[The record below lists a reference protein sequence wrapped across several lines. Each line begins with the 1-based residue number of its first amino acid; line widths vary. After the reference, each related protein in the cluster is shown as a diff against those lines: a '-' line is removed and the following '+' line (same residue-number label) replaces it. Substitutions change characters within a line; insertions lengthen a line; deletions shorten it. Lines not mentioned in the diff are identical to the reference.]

1 MDLDT
6 IRRAQQGDEFAIN
19 DIYEAMYKRVYYL
32 TLKIMGNAEDAE
44 DATQDTFISAFKA
57 LPGLENIE
65 SFQSW
70 LFQIAANRSR
80 DLLRKNKRHET
91 VDVSDDTEDNDTFIE
106 KQPEKDEA
114 LIPEDALDNEA
125 KRKIILQ
132 IISSLPDNQKECVM
146 LFYYSEMS
154 VKDIAEH
161 LGVSEGTVKSR
172 LNYAR
177 QKIKEG
183 ILETEEKQDI
193 RLYGFIPLGLF
204 LLKDFEAITAALPI
218 PALAGGAAAT
228 AGAGAAGST
237 AAASGTA
244 AGSSA
249 SAGAV
254 GGGSAAASSAAG
266 AAKAGLFAAAKT
278 KVIAGVLAGVLAIGG
293 IGAAVAS
300 QGNNDAGS
308 HGTGIHSSIDLGGE
322 AVEFSDPA
330 MEHNMRVLLGK
341 KDNQKITDEELE
353 YVLVT
358 AFTEDGM
365 NIIYTLENDEY
376 EWMDGTQYDWS
387 HENLG
392 AIPTY
397 PGTVPVSS
405 FDDLRYIGQFA
416 DGEGNPTLIANS
428 RSNIDIDYIF
438 SMWPQTC
445 IYIIDENAMILL
457 GETGSWPDDYWQSEL
472 TGHNT
477 ENYINGRPAHRYQDV
492 NGNWQIQWLDE

>member
-1 MDLDT
+1 MDINT

-32 TLKIMGNAEDAE
+32 TLKIVGNAEDAE

-57 LPGLENIE
+57 LPGLDNIE

-183 ILETEEKQDI
+183 ILDTEEKQDI
-193 RLYGFIPLGLF
+193 RLHGFIPLGLL
-204 LLKDFEAITAALPI
+204 LLKDFETITAALPI
-218 PALAGGAAAT
+218 PTLAGGTGAAAA
-228 AGAGAAGST
+228 AGAGSAT
-237 AAASGTA
+237 ATGTA
-244 AGSSA
+244 AGST
-249 SAGAV
+249 
-254 GGGSAAASSAAG
+254 G

-278 KVIAGVLAGVLAIGG
+278 KVIAGVVAGLLAVGG
-293 IGAAVAS
+293 IGAAVAMPDKNEVP
-300 QGNNDAGS
+300 QTGGQEIHQNDDSGGQVE
-308 HGTGIHSSIDLGGE
+308 GTPVQFAD
-322 AVEFSDPA
+322 AN
-330 MEHNMRVLLGK
+330 MEYNMRLILGK
-341 KDNQKITDEELE
+341 KNNEPVTKEELFDIQVVAFVNGGMNAFDGN
-353 YVLVT
+353 YDNRWADGTAVSCLDGD
-358 AFTEDGM
+358 AFT
-365 NIIYTLENDEY
+365 ITALPP
-376 EWMDGTQYDWS
+376 
-387 HENLG
+387 
-392 AIPTY
+392 AY
-397 PGTVPVSS
+397 PGTKPVSNYA
-405 FDDLRYIGQFA
+405 DLVYFYSESGEDEEGVWAAPLMVYVNSSSDVNTGQILSLGLPEA
-416 DGEGNPTLIANS
+416 YVIALGEGMQYYNS
-428 RSNIDIDYIF
+428 PAFGDS
-438 SMWPQTC
+438 
-445 IYIIDENAMILL
+445 
-457 GETGSWPDDYWQSEL
+457 GSVPIMY
-472 TGHNT
+472 T
-477 ENYINGRPAHRYQDV
+477 
-492 NGNWQIQWLDE
+492 